1 MNATLLTVSIIVHDD
16 FSHIAH
22 ALSSLYEQT
31 HLPMTIYVTVNTGNI
46 NSINQLKQQ
55 FPKVHYLINDT
66 PHGFAY
72 NHDQVLR
79 IAETDYVAILNDD
92 VLVGPSMV
100 ERIIAFMSDHPKV
113 GFASFRVLNR
123 DGTPQLVAFSDPTV
137 LRMIYCISGL
147 GYFTQ
152 HGGRAR
158 GILMRLGISQRL
170 RIASLDSDEGS
181 RFVPVVVGVAMFVRR
196 AAYEQAGVM
205 DEATLVYG
213 EEYAWQLANP
223 PIGMANSYCRRNSVI
238 IHHNEAPRPFGL
250 EACGAPKRD
259 IELLCSLSASLAST
273 CYSRHYYFIPTV
285 FAQLPQ
291 HCLIEAKVVPNGR
304 QCIWLCP
311 GKPLVSTV
319 SLIQIYNRA
328 HFE

>member
-46 NSINQLKQQ
+46 DSINQLKQQ

-72 NHDQVLR
+72 NHNRVLR

-113 GFASFRVLNR
+113 GLASSRVLNR

-213 EEYAWQLANP
+213 EEYAWHWRIRQSGWRIA
-223 PIGMANSYCRRNSVI
+223 IVGDSVI
-238 IHHNEAPRPFGL
+238 IHHNEAQDLLGWKLAEHRKGILNYYVRYRPRWQALVIRVTIISFHSIRAVATTL
-250 EACGAPKRD
+250 FDRSQSRTEWQTVHMA
-259 IELLCSLSASLAST
+259 LSWKT
-273 CYSRHYYFIPTV
+273 SRV
-285 FAQLPQ
+285 D
-291 HCLIEAKVVPNGR
+291 R
-304 QCIWLCP
+304 
-311 GKPLVSTV
+311 
-319 SLIQIYNRA
+319 
-328 HFE
+328 